1 VKRISHLLIG
11 LILVA
16 FAAAQ
21 DSLPGNEAVVDT
33 LFNRMLD
40 SLRVANAF
48 DSAGVVLQLEHL
60 NPEKQAYCKTRLLAY
75 LTKHEIPVLQHGAKG
90 ILAIEEMRVRV
101 TYGETPTAVLG
112 LRAKVNR
119 RISLTIKGWVQRNGT
134 GKQIYLQ
141 GSRRHSD
148 TVSKAQIPRLEESP
162 YVFVRGKWVSFS
174 RWTRFLQPAILF
186 GSLSA
191 LIYLFYTLR
200 T

>member
-1 VKRISHLLIG
+1 MKRISHLWIG
-11 LILVA
+11 LALVA

-21 DSLPGNEAVVDT
+21 NPVPGNEAVVDT
-33 LFNRMLD
+33 LFSRMLD
-40 SLRVANAF
+40 SLHVANVF
-48 DSAGVVLQLEHL
+48 DSSGVVLHLEHL

-75 LTKHEIPVLQHGAKG
+75 LARHNIPVRQHGAKAV
-90 ILAIEEMRVRV
+90 LAIEEMRIRV

-112 LRAKVNR
+112 FRADVNR
-119 RISLTIKGWVQRNGT
+119 RISLSTRGWMQRNGAS
-134 GKQIYLQ
+134 KQIYLEWT
-141 GSRRHSD
+141 GRHSD

-162 YVFVRGKWVSFS
+162 YFFVRGTWVSFS
-174 RWTRFLQPAILF
+174 RWTRFLQPAILI